1 MAQLRLVHHVRGAS
15 ALSPGPARARR
26 LVCGVLLQLI
36 VTLDYAAI
44 GAATK
49 EFMEAHYATFQN
61 GDAAPLVAR
70 SLAREAGD
78 FEPRNLAAAPALR
91 CGAEALESKSSRA
104 AHYGSAAAVK
114 TDVVSTFRG
123 MRGSSYQWS
132 YRVTFV
138 NQGSATVQLGA
149 GKGATF
155 PKARLSA
162 ASHSFRLI
170 FGRAIISRRDL
181 DAWMLLLER
190 NTHIEATSNRP
201 FPAQVQLLT
210 RAWRFADAFGGVT
223 EVSGPGVRGDT
234 PVLRG
239 GESWSYE
246 SGTTLP
252 TATGSFYGSFSFEI
266 LELPGGRDDFYWDD
280 APLRAGDTF
289 VAPVDRLALTA
300 SASAFAAPWEAA
312 CPAPDGRLPCT
323 AVNATRRVIVGVTAS
338 PKGGDGLYGYD
349 VQINNARNGPVRVVA
364 HEWKVASPSGEPLDV
379 VRGLGLGRGGE
390 AVIDA
395 GDAVRFAG
403 ELECGRPDGAC
414 VVVGTFRVRLGDAT
428 VDVATGAFALRPDC
442 AP

>member
-1 MAQLRLVHHVRGAS
+1 MAQLRLVHHVRAAS
-15 ALSPGPARARR
+15 ALSPDPARARR

-138 NQGSATVQLGA
+138 NQGSAT
-149 GKGATF
+149 
-155 PKARLSA
+155 
-162 ASHSFRLI
+162 
-170 FGRAIISRRDL
+170 
-181 DAWMLLLER
+181 
-190 NTHIEATSNRP
+190 
-201 FPAQVQLLT
+201 VQLLT

>member
-1 MAQLRLVHHVRGAS
+1 MDERSSLGATSKRGCFFWN
-15 ALSPGPARARR
+15 ARARN
-26 LVCGVLLQLI
+26 
-36 VTLDYAAI
+36 T
-44 GAATK
+44 
-49 EFMEAHYATFQN
+49 
-61 GDAAPLVAR
+61 
-70 SLAREAGD
+70 
-78 FEPRNLAAAPALR
+78 
-91 CGAEALESKSSRA
+91 
-104 AHYGSAAAVK
+104 
-114 TDVVSTFRG
+114 
-123 MRGSSYQWS
+123 
-132 YRVTFV
+132 RV
-138 NQGSATVQLGA
+138 
-149 GKGATF
+149 
-155 PKARLSA
+155 
-162 ASHSFRLI
+162 
-170 FGRAIISRRDL
+170 
-181 DAWMLLLER
+181 
-190 NTHIEATSNRP
+190 EATSNRP